1 MGIAPFNNK
10 NLSLY
15 PSELAA
21 IRHYAANCDSQ
32 DVPAYQADDGYA
44 KRGAPRSHHFS
55 TIANIEEDSPG
66 VDPPWNRRRCRGWI
80 CRLLHGPKAHRRQ
93 ADASFSPEQKGLD
106 CAVEGQWDAGL

>member
-1 MGIAPFNNK
+1 MGNNK

-80 CRLLHGPKAHRRQ
+80 CRLLHGPKASSTSRCVFLARTERIRLC
-93 ADASFSPEQKGLD
+93 SR
-106 CAVEGQWDAGL
+106 